1 MINWDRLFDMWWNGY
16 VELDIN
22 DIFSKTTLQMNLNQY
37 DSVLTDINDD
47 LFLWNDNVDLL
58 RFHDIHFY

>member
-1 MINWDRLFDMWWNGY
+1 MNWDKLFSMWWNDY

-22 DIFSKTTLQMNLNQY
+22 DIFNRAASQTNLNYY

-47 LFLWNDNVDLL
+47 LFL
-58 RFHDIHFY
+58 